1 MKNRQHFTAGI
12 ILFLLADFFIVAM
25 NAFAKGA
32 APLHT
37 PVEILFYR
45 SIVAMF
51 FLLAFIA
58 LSGRKNIY
66 KTTRIKSHIWRA
78 LVGNAGVVLNFQAL
92 SLMPMA
98 DVTALLFT
106 APLIVTLLAALILKE
121 QVGPRRWIAVAAG
134 FSGVLLIS
142 HPSGHDLVLP
152 GLLAA
157 MGSALC
163 NALVILLLRDLG
175 RTEDALTTVFYFLS
189 FGIFFSGIYMVFF
202 GHMPYP
208 HTAWLLAGAG
218 IAGGLQLLLK
228 TQAYRIAEAS
238 LLSPFT
244 YVSLLWAT
252 LIGWIFWGSV
262 PTVWAAAGAA
272 IIVASNLFIIWRER
286 RVQKT

>member
-1 MKNRQHFTAGI
+1 MKNQQNFTAGI

-32 APLHT
+32 APHHA

-51 FLLAFIA
+51 FLLAYLA
-58 LSGRKNIY
+58 LTVRRNVY

-78 LVGNAGVVLNFQAL
+78 LIGNAGVVLNFQAL

-106 APLIVTLLAALILKE
+106 APLMVTILAALILKE
-121 QVGPRRWIAVAAG
+121 QVASHRWLAVVAG
-134 FSGVLLIS
+134 FAGVLLIS
-142 HPSGHDLVLP
+142 HPAGQNLALP

-189 FGIFFSGIYMVFF
+189 FGILFSGIYMIFF

-208 HTAWLLAGAG
+208 HTAWLLAGTG

-244 YVSLLWAT
+244 YISLLWAT
-252 LIGWIFWGSV
+252 LIGLIFWGSV
-262 PTVWAAAGAA
+262 PTIWTAAGAA
-272 IIVASNLFIIWRER
+272 IIIASNLFIIWREG
-286 RVQKT
+286 QIK